1 MATLDKTVL
10 GEGVGLPGKMP
21 LSLGLQVGDFVF
33 TAGQVPYDE
42 DGNVIEGGIEV
53 QTRVVMERIKSILA
67 EAGCTMDDVVKT
79 HCYLQDT
86 RDFERFNKTY
96 GEYFGDKPPV
106 RTTVRVDLIFD
117 MKVEVEAIAYKPR

>member
-1 MATLDKTVL
+1 MTDTQKTVL
-10 GEGVGLPGKMP
+10 GADVGLPGKMP

-42 DGNVIEGGIEV
+42 KGQVVEGGIET
-53 QTRVVMERIKSILA
+53 QTRVVMERIKAILA

-96 GEYFGDKPPV
+96 GKYFGDKPPV

-117 MKVEVEAIAYKPR
+117 MKVEIEAIAYKPR

>member
-1 MATLDKTVL
+1 MANTEKTVL
-10 GEGVGLPGKMP
+10 GAHVGLPGKMP

-42 DGNVIEGGIEV
+42 HGNVIEGGIET
-53 QTRVVMERIKSILA
+53 QTRVVMERIKAILA
-67 EAGCTMDDVVKT
+67 EAGCTMGDVVKT

-96 GEYFGDKPPV
+96 GEYFSDKPPV